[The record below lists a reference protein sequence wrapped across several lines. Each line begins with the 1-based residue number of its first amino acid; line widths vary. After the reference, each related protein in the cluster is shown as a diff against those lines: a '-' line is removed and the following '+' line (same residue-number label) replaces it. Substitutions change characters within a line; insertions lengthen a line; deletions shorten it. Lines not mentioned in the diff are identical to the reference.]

1 MNHNMQTAGHSHPSS
16 PRILEPEA
24 KSVINLA
31 TERSRRVGS
40 GQRRRTLKYQ
50 DLPLIGPNR
59 LAVDYLKAA

>member
-1 MNHNMQTAGHSHPSS
+1 MNHNRQTAGHSHPSS

-31 TERSRRVGS
+31 TERSRRVEAE
-40 GQRRRTLKYQ
+40 RRGRMLKYQ

>member
-1 MNHNMQTAGHSHPSS
+1 MNHNRQTAGHSHPSS

-24 KSVINLA
+24 KSVINLT
-31 TERSRRVGS
+31 TERSRMEAE
-40 GQRRRTLKYQ
+40 RRGRTLRYQ

>member
-1 MNHNMQTAGHSHPSS
+1 
-16 PRILEPEA
+16 LEPEA

-31 TERSRRVGS
+31 TERSRRVEAE
-40 GQRRRTLKYQ
+40 RRGRTLKYQ